1 MQGFSDPQREL
12 LDADSVT
19 GHLLPAGSV
28 FGFLAEHRLALFP
41 AEMFTDLF
49 PSGRGRPSVA
59 PDVVASVLVLQA
71 LHGLSDRQA
80 AEAVTFDLR
89 WKAACGL
96 AVTDTSFHSTTL
108 TYWRRRLAASQAPN
122 RVFDAVRT
130 VIKQTGVIKGKTRR
144 VLDSTVLDDAVAT
157 QDTVTQLVAAIRR
170 VLRVVP
176 GAQAVLAGRETAC
189 DYTRPGKPEIAWDDK
204 AAKAALINALVLD
217 ALTLLNA
224 LTSNDTDSH
233 DTDSH
238 DADAGGDDSDDGAA
252 DDGDEAGQAL
262 ALLALLAGQ
271 DVEWVDDGAGGG
283 VWRIARKVA
292 HDRVISTV
300 DTETRHAHKSR
311 SRKQDGFKAHIA
323 AEPDT
328 GLITNAVL
336 TKATGAGTGDAAAG
350 AVVLAGDDSFTGPG
364 QVLAD
369 SAYGTGDLLNDLQQ
383 AGHDPVIKPW
393 PCTPKIPGGFG
404 VDDFTVDH
412 DAATVTCPA
421 GNTAS
426 FTAKTRTAKF
436 GTACAACPFRDQCTT
451 AAAGRSV
458 TVNIHDKILRA
469 HRARWNSDP
478 RMRADYKKHRPMVE
492 RSIAWLT
499 RGARKLRYRGV
510 TKNDAWLKLRVS
522 GINLRQLCATGLTR
536 TVGGWQIAT

>member
-80 AEAVTFDLR
+80 ADAVTFDLR

-108 TYWRRRLAASQAPN
+108 TYWRRRLAASTSPD
-122 RVFDAVRT
+122 RIFDAVRT

-144 VLDSTVLDDAVAT
+144 VLDSTVMDDAVAT

-176 GAQAVLAGRETAC
+176 GAEAVLVGRETAC

-204 AAKAALINALVLD
+204 AAKAALIDALVLD

-224 LTSNDTDSH
+224 LSSTDAETETDTETDPGTDGDS
-233 DTDSH
+233 DES
-238 DADAGGDDSDDGAA
+238 GGDGT
-252 DDGDEAGQAL
+252 DEAGQAL

-328 GLITNAVL
+328 GLITNAAL

-350 AVVLAGDDSFTGPG
+350 AAVLAGDDSFTEPG

-369 SAYGTGDLLNDLQQ
+369 SAYGTGDLLADLQQ

-393 PCTPKIPGGFG
+393 PCTE
-404 VDDFTVDH
+404 
-412 DAATVTCPA
+412 
-421 GNTAS
+421 
-426 FTAKTRTAKF
+426 
-436 GTACAACPFRDQCTT
+436 
-451 AAAGRSV
+451 
-458 TVNIHDKILRA
+458 
-469 HRARWNSDP
+469 DP
-478 RMRADYKKHRPMVE
+478 RRVRRRRLHRRP
-492 RSIAWLT
+492 
-499 RGARKLRYRGV
+499 RGIDGDLPGRDHRVVHRQDTHREIRDRLRC
-510 TKNDAWLKLRVS
+510 LPFP
-522 GINLRQLCATGLTR
+522 
-536 TVGGWQIAT
+536 